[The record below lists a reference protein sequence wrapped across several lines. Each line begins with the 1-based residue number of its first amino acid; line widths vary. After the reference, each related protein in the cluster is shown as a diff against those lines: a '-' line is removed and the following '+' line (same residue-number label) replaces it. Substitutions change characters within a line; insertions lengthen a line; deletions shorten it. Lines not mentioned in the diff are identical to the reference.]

1 MNEEVM
7 MLLDLIPIDRAIQG
21 SIGRGDHPAS
31 DERLRQFED
40 YVAEILV
47 ALGLD
52 LDIPAIK
59 DVPQRLVRALFNT
72 SKSFGPRAFEML
84 NTECRS
90 GPTCRQVKVIEGPIQ
105 FLGLCERHSF
115 PFFGQVYVGYI
126 AYEQIMGI
134 CQLTRL
140 VRFCAL
146 RATGEET
153 IRQQIAD
160 ALEALLHP
168 YGIAIYLE
176 AYHQCT
182 QTRGLQA
189 TPALYSTVWR
199 GNYGL
204 DSALQT
210 EFLNTCGLEH

>member
-1 MNEEVM
+1 
-7 MLLDLIPIDRAIQG
+7 MLLDLMPIDRATQG

-40 YVAEILV
+40 YMAEILL

-52 LDIPAIK
+52 LDSPAIK
-59 DVPQRLVRALFNT
+59 DVPRRFVRALFNT
-72 SKSFGPRAFEML
+72 SKSFGPPAFEML

-90 GPTCRQVKVIEGPIQ
+90 GPACRQVKVIEGPIQ
-105 FLGLCERHSF
+105 FFSLCERHSF
-115 PFFGQVYVGYI
+115 PFFGQAYVGYI

-134 CQLTRL
+134 CKLTRL

-146 RATGEET
+146 RAAGEET
-153 IRQQIAD
+153 IRQHIAD
-160 ALEALLHP
+160 ALETLLHP

-176 AYHQCT
+176 AQHRCT
-182 QTRGLQA
+182 PTRGLTA